1 MIAAT
6 VLAAVSGPA
15 LAAFAAGT
23 GTVTTGAAAEGWYRA
38 GQTCTLPVGCPPT
51 PPSPYPADTLHVG
64 VLAGQEEARTV
75 LQLDLSALPAGTK
88 PAGGQ
93 LRLPVDAA
101 PADGARAP
109 ETAALRACLVTEP
122 VKDAAGAVAA
132 GPKVDCDAASAP
144 AMYVAASGQ
153 QPAMFTV
160 DLGVLAAAWQDGA
173 APGALALLPA
183 TTVAPPA
190 SWHVTFSGRK
200 RTGSSVPPVSAL
212 VTYVGGAVDVQQ
224 LPPPAPVAQPDAGFA
239 PAPPV
244 GGDSFAA
251 PAMSGGGDVPPLAA
265 PAAAPPAALPPAAAP
280 PVQPVASVVQAGFR
294 YPAVFLLPLVLLF
307 AVGWVGRALTRDLAG
322 DTP

>member
-6 VLAAVSGPA
+6 VLAAVTGPA
-15 LAAFAAGT
+15 LTALAAGT

-38 GQTCTLPVGCPPT
+38 GQTCTLPVDCPPT

-75 LQLDLSALPAGTK
+75 LQLDLSALPTGTK

-101 PADGARAP
+101 PADGARTP
-109 ETAALRACLVTEP
+109 ETAALRACLVTAP
-122 VKDAAGAVAA
+122 VKDADGAVAA
-132 GPKVDCDAASAP
+132 GPKVDCEAASAP
-144 AMYVAASGQ
+144 ATYVAASGQ

-160 DLGVLAAAWQDGA
+160 DLAVLAAAWQGGA

-224 LPPPAPVAQPDAGFA
+224 LPPPAPAPLPDSGFA
-239 PAPPV
+239 AAPSV

-251 PAMSGGGDVPPLAA
+251 PPLSSGAELT
-265 PAAAPPAALPPAAAP
+265 AAPPAAAAPVAEPPAAAP

-307 AVGWVGRALTRDLAG
+307 AVGWVGRALTRDLAT